1 MASKGQE
8 HNWLEN
14 GCVSTEKE
22 ISCVD
27 IFLLA
32 KQQLF
37 EIWWETRSKKNLFI
51 KKSSSPSYNTFTEE
65 HIL

>member
-1 MASKGQE
+1 MASKVQE

-14 GCVSTEKE
+14 GCVSSEKE
-22 ISCVD
+22 ISYVD

-37 EIWWETRSKKNLFI
+37 EIWWETRSKK
-51 KKSSSPSYNTFTEE
+51 SVY
-65 HIL
+65 